1 MDSCGAEDKLYILKK
16 SKKLWI
22 APSNPIDDRLHYQ
35 YNPPLKT
42 DSTASPHHLEAQQPK
57 VTHLVF

>member
-1 MDSCGAEDKLYILKK
+1 MSTFSDKNKDKK
-16 SKKLWI
+16 IIS
-22 APSNPIDDRLHYQ
+22 DRPLHY

-42 DSTASPHHLEAQQPK
+42 NSTAFPHHLEAQQPK